1 MNKSLWKRLNMNEL
15 NMTQNYYVFCK
26 CATALFDKM
35 EFYALKQLEINT
47 GILIEIACLTS
58 K

>member
-15 NMTQNYYVFCK
+15 NMTQNYCFYK
-26 CATALFDKM
+26 CATALFENGVLCCKT
-35 EFYALKQLEINT
+35 T
-47 GILIEIACLTS
+47 GNQYWNLVEIACLTS